1 MDKSECQ
8 MVKSF
13 LLVFLLSSLNAGV
26 YETNCVQ
33 CHGKLPVSIDKYFYR
48 YLLKYSSER
57 EVKKAMLHYLQKPSQ
72 KQSVMGEAFISRF
85 GVKHKSQLSNTALKK
100 ALNVYW
106 NNYKVFGK
114 LK

>member
-8 MVKSF
+8 MVKIF
-13 LLVFLLSSLNAGV
+13 LLVLLLSSLNAGV
-26 YETNCVQ
+26 YETNCLV
-33 CHGKLPVSIDKYFYR
+33 CHKKFPVSIDKYFYR

-57 EVKKAMLHYLQKPSQ
+57 AVKKAMLEYLQHPSQ
-72 KQSVMGEAFISRF
+72 ESSVMGEAFLSRF
-85 GVKHKSQLSNTALKK
+85 GVKQKSHLSNASLKK

-106 NNYKVFGK
+106 NKYKVFGK